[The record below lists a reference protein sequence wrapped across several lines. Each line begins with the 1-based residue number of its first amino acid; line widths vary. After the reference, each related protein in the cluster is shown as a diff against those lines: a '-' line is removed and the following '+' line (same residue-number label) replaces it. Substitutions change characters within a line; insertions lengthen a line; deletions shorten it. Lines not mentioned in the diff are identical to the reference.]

1 MRNAGAEAEVAAGPG
16 RESWWLTG
24 QAACT
29 GQYQLPDYLGTMA
42 ITAETSCQQG
52 LSAPEQQAPGL
63 RAGWTLGPQV
73 LDGPGEAQTLGVTE
87 KGWDGQSP
95 APAA

>member
-1 MRNAGAEAEVAAGPG
+1 M
-16 RESWWLTG
+16 

-29 GQYQLPDYLGTMA
+29 GQCQLPDYLGTMA
-42 ITAETSCQQG
+42 MTAGTSCQEG
-52 LSAPEQQAPGL
+52 LSATDQQAPEL
-63 RAGWTLGPQV
+63 RAGWTLVPQV
-73 LDGPGEAQTLGVTE
+73 LGGPGEAQILGVME